1 MGDLAHE
8 CRRFVVHLDLVQAW
22 DRSWSHRCTTHA
34 AVVFHE
40 LTVLA
45 LPGHEARTVI
55 VTVSL
60 IDDAMLRLPCSFEVI
75 TNSFQAVAA
84 CLFKTHDVLLDD
96 LSS

>member
-8 CRRFVVHLDLVQAW
+8 RRRFVVHLDFVQAGSG
-22 DRSWSHRCTTHA
+22 SWPHRCTTHA
-34 AVVFHE
+34 TVVFHE

-45 LPGHEARTVI
+45 LPGHQARSVI

-60 IDDAMLRLPCSFEVI
+60 VDDAMLSLPCSFEVI
-75 TNSFQAVAA
+75 TNSFQAIAT
-84 CLFKTHDVLLDD
+84 CLFKAHDVLLAD